1 MTILR
6 TELIYQKNKKVE
18 MDKQTFRILY
28 KDTVDALDDRR
39 LSDALNALGGML
51 SCLGNWEYE
60 AELTDIRK
68 IYGLLLDCMSQGAA
82 DPDRDNLFR
91 QFCCRT
97 YELTEKV
104 CREFELREGDSQ
116 YAAVWRT
123 LQKLSGVRCME
134 ELNKG
139 DAGGRRLFELV
150 WTSPLWSRADWAAAQ
165 TFLSGNDRSEVDK
178 CLLLSAVT
186 LATLSY
192 PDINKL
198 KFLLENVSNEVPVLR
213 VRAMVGGILSVVRYS
228 RRLRL
233 YPEVMAQLQ
242 LLADVPGFM
251 ADLSGLQ
258 MQLILSLETKEI
270 EKSLREDIIPE
281 VMKKARNLKLDKSL
295 GPEEL
300 KEKMV
305 EMDLN
310 PEWEQ
315 DGTPS
320 ELGRKMRQ
328 LAEMHR
334 KGADVFLG
342 SFKLLKQ
349 RFPFFSSAVNWF
361 YPFTPEHPELSSSLK
376 ESLPMLGFV
385 LENGNL
391 CDSDKYSFCLM
402 LETLP
407 LSQREMMAGGM
418 AGQMGEGMSLSGM
431 EEEKDVQ
438 TLTLRLIRSY
448 VQDLYRYFKLYR
460 HREEQNDP
468 FGCNLLL
475 TDYPPFDEIFS
486 ADRRVLA
493 QLADFVFNEK
503 NYLQAL
509 RLYEQLLSRAE
520 REKADN
526 NDMAALAQKLGFC
539 YRQAG
544 DYDRALAVYEKA
556 SLLRPDSFWTLEQLA
571 SCYKAKGDYVSAA
584 RMYEE
589 MERYRSEDAMVLLRL
604 GECYMRM
611 ERYGAALE
619 KLHKAD
625 YLDGDSRRVQ
635 RALAWCSL
643 LAGKVDGATRH
654 YARLLSGDPTAT
666 DYLNAGH
673 AAWIEGDVP
682 CAVSRYRASLQ
693 TEGQKFA
700 PAGFFAEDADLLL
713 RHGKSPVDLKLM
725 VDILNRPPAE
735 S

>member
-242 LLADVPGFM
+242 LL
-251 ADLSGLQ
+251 S
-258 MQLILSLETKEI
+258 LIHI
-270 EKSLREDIIPE
+270 
-281 VMKKARNLKLDKSL
+281 
-295 GPEEL
+295 
-300 KEKMV
+300 
-305 EMDLN
+305 
-310 PEWEQ
+310 
-315 DGTPS
+315 
-320 ELGRKMRQ
+320 
-328 LAEMHR
+328 
-334 KGADVFLG
+334 
-342 SFKLLKQ
+342 
-349 RFPFFSSAVNWF
+349 
-361 YPFTPEHPELSSSLK
+361 
-376 ESLPMLGFV
+376 
-385 LENGNL
+385 
-391 CDSDKYSFCLM
+391 
-402 LETLP
+402 
-407 LSQREMMAGGM
+407 
-418 AGQMGEGMSLSGM
+418 
-431 EEEKDVQ
+431 
-438 TLTLRLIRSY
+438 
-448 VQDLYRYFKLYR
+448 
-460 HREEQNDP
+460 
-468 FGCNLLL
+468 
-475 TDYPPFDEIFS
+475 
-486 ADRRVLA
+486 
-493 QLADFVFNEK
+493 
-503 NYLQAL
+503 
-509 RLYEQLLSRAE
+509 
-520 REKADN
+520 
-526 NDMAALAQKLGFC
+526 
-539 YRQAG
+539 
-544 DYDRALAVYEKA
+544 
-556 SLLRPDSFWTLEQLA
+556 
-571 SCYKAKGDYVSAA
+571 
-584 RMYEE
+584 
-589 MERYRSEDAMVLLRL
+589 
-604 GECYMRM
+604 
-611 ERYGAALE
+611 
-619 KLHKAD
+619 
-625 YLDGDSRRVQ
+625 
-635 RALAWCSL
+635 
-643 LAGKVDGATRH
+643 
-654 YARLLSGDPTAT
+654 
-666 DYLNAGH
+666 
-673 AAWIEGDVP
+673 
-682 CAVSRYRASLQ
+682 
-693 TEGQKFA
+693 
-700 PAGFFAEDADLLL
+700 
-713 RHGKSPVDLKLM
+713 
-725 VDILNRPPAE
+725 
-735 S
+735 